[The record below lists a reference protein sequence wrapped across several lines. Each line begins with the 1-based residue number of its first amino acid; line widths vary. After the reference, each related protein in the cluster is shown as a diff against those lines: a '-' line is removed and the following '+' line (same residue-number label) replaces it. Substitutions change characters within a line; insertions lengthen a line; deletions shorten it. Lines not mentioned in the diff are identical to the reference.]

1 MKYIYIL
8 IYLTLTVTLHA
19 QPPQGS
25 ANQTITL
32 TGTILDQDSGSP
44 LEYATVVI
52 QKADDP
58 SSITGG
64 ITDLDGKFDI
74 PVAPGIYNVRFEF
87 LSYKTLTLEN
97 QRLFQSKNFGDIK
110 LSINVAELDAVE
122 VVGER
127 TTVEVR
133 LDKKI
138 YNIGKDLTN
147 SGATISDA
155 LNNVPSVSVDVE
167 GAISLRGND
176 NVRILING
184 RPSALAGFGSTA
196 ALQQLPADAIE
207 RVEVIT
213 SPSARYDA
221 EGSAGILNI
230 ILKREKTLGFNG
242 SVNTYAGNPTNAGI
256 TVNGNLRNDNYNLF
270 STVGYRYRDAPGNA
284 DFDNTYASGVF
295 PRITEDRKTQRLNK
309 GTNANVGMEYFFN
322 KNSSLTGSFFM
333 RKGDDQDIT
342 KNNTQRYIAGLVN
355 SRTLRVEDQQEEDQ
369 SRQWSLNYNNN
380 IDDKGQKLTA
390 DLQFSRDRETQNSV
404 IEERTTFP
412 VDGLVALEN
421 VLQKERQKEFLMQA
435 DYVLPMGESQFEAG
449 MRVNLEENITDYK
462 LDSLDRASN
471 TFVTNQYL
479 TNLFTY
485 NQDVYAV
492 YSQYGTKLGEF
503 SFLLGLRM
511 EGTRLKGQL
520 DSQYDLADLQDELG
534 IAINANFDK
543 NYLGLFPTLNMVYEL
558 SETENVSLGYNR
570 RINRPRG
577 WFINPFPS
585 RSSRTNIF
593 QGNPDLNPAFS
604 NAFDLGY
611 LKRWKKV
618 TFTSSVY
625 FQRETDAFERVQEST
640 GQTTTDGIDII
651 RSLTINLSTNKRYGG
666 EASVLYNPSRKLR
679 LNGSFNI
686 FKFDTEGSFNGVDY
700 GASNTSWF
708 ARYSSKLTLP
718 GSIDWQTNAFY
729 FGPRQNAQTK
739 SQGMFS
745 LNMALS
751 KDAFKGN
758 GTFTLNADDLLNSRI
773 RRSFTETPFFTSES
787 SFQWRVRTI
796 NLAFVYRFNEQKK
809 RQGRGEGGGFDDE
822 EGQFRS

>member
-1 MKYIYIL
+1 MKYLLIL
-8 IYLTLTVTLHA
+8 MGLTLSVNTQA
-19 QPPQGS
+19 QRLPGS
-25 ANQTITL
+25 ANQNITL
-32 TGTILDQDSGSP
+32 TGTILDEESGSP
-44 LEYATVVI
+44 LEYATVVL

-58 SSITGG
+58 TAITGG
-64 ITDLDGKFDI
+64 ITDLDGKFEI
-74 PVAPGIYNVRFEF
+74 PASPGIYTVRFEY
-87 LSYKTLTLEN
+87 LSYLTITLEN
-97 QRLFQSKNFGDIK
+97 QRLFESRDFGAIK
-110 LSINVAELDAVE
+110 LALNVAELEAVE

-147 SGATISDA
+147 SGATVSDA

-167 GAISLRGND
+167 GAISLRGNE

-256 TVNGNLRNDNYNLF
+256 TVNGNLRSDNYNLF

-284 DFDNTYASGVF
+284 NFDNTYASGTY
-295 PRITEDRKTQRLNK
+295 PRIKENRETNRLNR
-309 GTNANVGMEYFFN
+309 GTNANVGMEYFLN
-322 KNSSLTGSFFM
+322 KKSSLTGSFFL
-333 RKGDDQDIT
+333 RKGDDEDIT
-342 KNNTQRYIAGLVN
+342 QNNTQRYIAELVD
-355 SRTLRVEDQQEEDQ
+355 SRTLRVEDQQEQDQ
-369 SRQWSLNYNNN
+369 SRQWALNYTNN
-380 IDDKGQKLTA
+380 IDDKGHKLTA
-390 DLQFSRDRETQNSV
+390 DIQFSRDKETQNSV

-412 VDGLVALEN
+412 SDNLVALEN

-449 MRVNLEENITDYK
+449 FRVNLEENITDYK

-471 TFVTNQYL
+471 AFVNNKYL

-485 NQDVYAV
+485 NQDVYAL
-492 YSQYGTKLGEF
+492 YTQYGSKFGEF
-503 SFLLGLRM
+503 SFLMGLRL
-511 EGTRLKGQL
+511 EGTRLQGQL
-520 DSQYDLADLQDELG
+520 DSEFDLAELQNELG
-534 IAINANFDK
+534 IAVNANFDK
-543 NYLGLFPTLNMVYEL
+543 NYLGLFPTLNLIYEI

-611 LKRWKKV
+611 LKRWEKV

-666 EASVLYNPSRKLR
+666 EASILYNPSRKLR

-686 FKFDTEGSFNGVDY
+686 FKFDTEGSFNGVNY

-708 ARYSSKLTLP
+708 ARYSSKFTLP
-718 GSIDWQTNAFY
+718 AKIEWQTNAFY

-773 RRSFTETPFFTSES
+773 RRSFTQTPFFTSES

-809 RQGRGEGGGFDDE
+809 RQGRGEGGFDEQDA
-822 EGQFRS
+822 QF

>member
-8 IYLTLTVTLHA
+8 IVLTLTVTVQA
-19 QPPQGS
+19 QRSQGS
-25 ANQTITL
+25 ANQTIII
-32 TGTILDQDSGSP
+32 TGTILDQDSGTP

-64 ITDLDGKFDI
+64 ITDLDGNFEI
-74 PVAPGIYNVRFEF
+74 PVTPGVYTIRFEF

-97 QRLFQSKNFGDIK
+97 QRLFQSKDFGSVK
-110 LSINVAELDAVE
+110 LEVNVAELDAVE

-230 ILKREKTLGFNG
+230 VLKREKTLGFNG
-242 SVNTYAGNPTNAGI
+242 SVNTFAGTPTNAGV

-284 DFDNTYASGVF
+284 DFDNTYVSGTF

-333 RKGDDQDIT
+333 RKGDDEDVT
-342 KNNTQRYIAGLVN
+342 NNNTERYVAGLVD
-355 SRTLRVEDQQEEDQ
+355 SRTLRVEDQQEADQ
-369 SRQWSLNYNNN
+369 SRQWALNYNNN
-380 IDDKGQKLTA
+380 IDDKGHKLTA

-412 VDGLVALEN
+412 SDELVALEN
-421 VLQKERQKEFLMQA
+421 VLQKERQREFLMQA
-435 DYVLPMGESQFEAG
+435 DYVLPIGESQFEAG
-449 MRVNLEENITDYK
+449 MRINLEENITDYK

-492 YSQYGTKLGEF
+492 YSQYGNKFGEF
-503 SFLLGLRM
+503 SFLLGLRL

-534 IAINANFDK
+534 IAINTNFDK
-543 NYLGLFPTLNMVYEL
+543 NYLGLFPTLNLIYEV

-618 TFTSSVY
+618 TFTSSIY

-666 EASVLYNPSRKLR
+666 EASILYNPSRKLR

-708 ARYSSKLTLP
+708 ARYSSKFTLP

-745 LNMALS
+745 LNMAFS
-751 KDAFKGN
+751 KDVFKGN

-773 RRSFTETPFFTSES
+773 RRSFTQTPFFTSES

-796 NLAFVYRFNEQKK
+796 NMAFIYRFNEQKK
-809 RQGRGEGGGFDDE
+809 RPGRGEGGGFDE
-822 EGQFRS
+822 EDAQFRS

>member
-1 MKYIYIL
+1 MKYLLIL
-8 IYLTLTVTLHA
+8 LGLTLSANA
-19 QPPQGS
+19 QAQRPQG
-25 ANQTITL
+25 NQNQNITL
-32 TGTILDQDSGSP
+32 TGTIVDEESGSP
-44 LEYATVVI
+44 LEYATVVL

-58 SSITGG
+58 NNITGG
-64 ITDLDGKFDI
+64 ITDLDGKFEI
-74 PVAPGIYNVRFEF
+74 NTTPGVYNIRFEF
-87 LSYKTLTLEN
+87 LSYKTVTLEN
-97 QRLFQSKNFGDIK
+97 QRLFQSRDFGAVN
-110 LSINVAELDAVE
+110 LALNVAELEAVE

-167 GAISLRGND
+167 GAISLRGNE

-256 TVNGNLRNDNYNLF
+256 TVNGNLRSDNYNLF

-284 DFDNTYASGVF
+284 NFDNTYASGTF
-295 PRITEDRKTQRLNK
+295 PRIKEDRTTQRLNR
-309 GTNANVGMEYFFN
+309 GTNANVGMEYFLN
-322 KNSSLTGSFFM
+322 KKSSLTGSFFM
-333 RKGDDQDIT
+333 RKGDDEDVT
-342 KNNTQRYIAGLVN
+342 NNKTERYVAAMVD
-355 SRTLRVEDQQEEDQ
+355 SRTLRVEDQQEADQ

-380 IDDKGQKLTA
+380 IDDNGHKLTA
-390 DLQFSRDRETQNSV
+390 DIQFSRDKETQNSV

-412 VDGLVALEN
+412 LDGLVALEN
-421 VLQKERQKEFLMQA
+421 VLQKEKQKEFLMQA

-449 MRVNLEENITDYK
+449 FRVNMEENITDYK
-462 LDSLDRASN
+462 LDSLDRATN

-485 NQDVYAV
+485 NQDVYAL
-492 YSQYGTKLGEF
+492 YSQYGNKFGEF
-503 SFLLGLRM
+503 SFLMGLRL
-511 EGTRLKGQL
+511 EGTRLRGQL
-520 DSQYDLADLQDELG
+520 DSEFDLTDLQDELG
-534 IAINANFDK
+534 IDINANFDK
-543 NYLGLFPTLNMVYEL
+543 HYLGLFPTLNLIYEI
-558 SETENVSLGYNR
+558 SETENISLGYNR

-625 FQRETDAFERVQEST
+625 FQRETNAFERVQEST

-708 ARYSSKLTLP
+708 ARYSSKFTLP
-718 GSIDWQTNAFY
+718 ANIEWQTNAFY

-739 SQGMFS
+739 SEGMFS

-773 RRSFTETPFFTSES
+773 RRSFTQTPFFTSES

-809 RQGRGEGGGFDDE
+809 RPGRGEGGGFDE
-822 EGQFRS
+822 EDGQF